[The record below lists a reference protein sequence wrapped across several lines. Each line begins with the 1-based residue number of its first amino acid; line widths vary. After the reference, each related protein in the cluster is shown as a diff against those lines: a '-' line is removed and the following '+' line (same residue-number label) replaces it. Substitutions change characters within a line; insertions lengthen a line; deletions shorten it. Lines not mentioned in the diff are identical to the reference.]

1 MTEDKVVL
9 LPPQS
14 FDAERSV
21 LGALLKDSSAYAIVQ
36 PIITNRDF
44 YNIKHNYIFAA
55 ISSLGDAQKPRDITT
70 VSDELIKRGK
80 LKEAG
85 GRVYLVELAA
95 EGVTAAHIE
104 SHAKIVRDKAQ
115 YRATINFGNEIVRSA
130 YAQEQSIE
138 HLVGNMGRFSIDLLG
153 NAGDSK
159 FEKLGDIAT
168 GVIAGTDDYISGKRR
183 GLPTSFMSLDELT
196 GGFQR
201 GDFIVLA
208 GMPKSGKTACSFG
221 MAAVEADAGFGVGYF
236 SAETKKEDFTMRALC
251 TGAEVDSLHW
261 KTGQLTEKQ
270 LMEINE
276 AGGKLHDWP
285 FWVFDS
291 PRLEIESLVAQA
303 TRLKNDEN
311 IDIIYIDYGQLIKTR
326 RTFRNRRDQMDYII
340 DEMVALAKTLDIP
353 VVCLCQ
359 IRRDTAKRKNT
370 RPMMSDLK
378 ETGAWEQNAD
388 LILALHDP
396 EAGKKKEGVP
406 ALRTREFII
415 LGQRNGPDGEF
426 QVFFDAEYTKFTDPR
441 ADEIPF

>member
-1 MTEDKVVL
+1 MTDL
-9 LPPQS
+9 QPPQS
-14 FDAERSV
+14 FDAEQSV
-21 LGALLKDSSAYAIVQ
+21 LGALLKDSSAYVIVQ

-70 VSDELIKRGK
+70 VAEELIKRGK

-85 GRVYLVELAA
+85 GRVYLVELAG
-95 EGVTAAHIE
+95 EVVTAAHIE

-115 YRATINFGNEIVRSA
+115 HRDIINFGNEIVRSA
-130 YAQEQSIE
+130 YAQEQSVE
-138 HLVGNMGRFSIDLLG
+138 HLVGSMGRFSIEVLG
-153 NAGDSK
+153 NSGDRK

-168 GVIAGTDDYISGKRR
+168 DVIAGIDDYMTGKRR
-183 GLPTSFMSLDELT
+183 GLPTSFLSLDELT
-196 GGFQR
+196 GGFQK

-221 MAAVEADAGFGVGYF
+221 MAAAQADVGLGVGYF
-236 SAETKKEDFTMRALC
+236 SAETKKDDFTLRALC

-261 KTGQLTEKQ
+261 KTGQLTDKQ
-270 LMEINE
+270 LIKINE
-276 AGGKLHDWP
+276 AGGILHDWP
-285 FWVFDS
+285 FWIFDS
-291 PRLEIESLVAQA
+291 PRLEIESLVAQG
-303 TRLKNDEN
+303 TRLKNDED

-340 DEMVALAKTLDIP
+340 DEMVAMAKTLDIP

-359 IRRDTAKRKNT
+359 IRRDTTKRKNT

-378 ETGAWEQNAD
+378 ETGAWEQNAH
-388 LILALHDP
+388 LILALHDS
-396 EAGKKKEGVP
+396 EAGGKRKEGVP
-406 ALRTREFII
+406 ALRTRDFII

-426 QVFFDAEYTKFTDPR
+426 QVFFDAQYTKFTDPR